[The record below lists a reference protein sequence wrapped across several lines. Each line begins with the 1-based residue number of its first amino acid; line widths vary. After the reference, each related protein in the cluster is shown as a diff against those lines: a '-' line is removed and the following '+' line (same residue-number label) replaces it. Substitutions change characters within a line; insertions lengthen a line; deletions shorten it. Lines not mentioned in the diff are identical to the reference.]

1 MGFFLCNVN
10 EPIIKSLVVPKANEL
25 KKKGRNVEAN
35 EETKT
40 NEKRHPPGSENQQNG
55 QPRQFDDFFLLLL
68 KNWKTLVI
76 SIDVHFGKVSIEKE
90 WWRVLF
96 LLFLCCVLLGFTGF
110 RQTIDVNEKSV
121 E

>member
-90 WWRVLF
+90 WWRVPF
-96 LLFLCCVLLGFTGF
+96 FAVSLLGFTGF
-110 RQTIDVNEKSV
+110 YRVPPNDRRQ
-121 E
+121 